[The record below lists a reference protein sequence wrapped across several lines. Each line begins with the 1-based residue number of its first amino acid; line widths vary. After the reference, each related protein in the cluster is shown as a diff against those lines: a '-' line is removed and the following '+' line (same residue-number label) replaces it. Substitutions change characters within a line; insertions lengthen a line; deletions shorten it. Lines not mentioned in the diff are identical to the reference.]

1 MNQYEYLFKIVVI
14 GDSGVGK
21 SNIINRFV
29 ENKFIEEFISNIG
42 VDLGYKI
49 FYIQGR
55 AIKLQILD
63 TPGNQIFRVANT
75 IKKFGI
81 SNIIIIVY
89 DVTDQISFDNI
100 PMWLTEVEKFA
111 PNNNNAIKIIIGN
124 KCDLIIQR
132 VVDHSLAKEFADSWN
147 LKLFET
153 SAKQSINIEDTF
165 ISVTEQCVKLKDH
178 QNNKSNATT
187 LISNQPQKSNCIIN

>member
-1 MNQYEYLFKIVVI
+1 MNLYEYLFKIIVI

-29 ENKFIEEFISNIG
+29 ENKFNEEFISNIG
-42 VDLGYKI
+42 VDLVSKI
-49 FYIQGR
+49 VYIQGR
-55 AIKLQILD
+55 EIKLQILD
-63 TPGNQIFRVANT
+63 TAGNQIFRVSNT
-75 IKKFGI
+75 IKKFGV

-89 DVTDQISFDNI
+89 DVTDQNSFNNI
-100 PMWLTEVEKFA
+100 PMWLIEVEKFA
-111 PNNNNAIKIIIGN
+111 PNNNAIKIIIGN
-124 KCDLIIQR
+124 KCDLITQR
-132 VVDHSLAKEFADSWN
+132 VVGQTFAKEFADSLN

-165 ISVTEQCVKLKDH
+165 ISVTEQCLKLKDL
-178 QNNKSNATT
+178 QNSKSNTTT

>member
-63 TPGNQIFRVANT
+63 TPGNQIFRVAKT

-124 KCDLIIQR
+124 KCDLITQR

-187 LISNQPQKSNCIIN
+187 LISNQPQKSYCIIN

>member
-1 MNQYEYLFKIVVI
+1 M

-21 SNIINRFV
+21 SNIINRFI
-29 ENKFIEEFISNIG
+29 ENNFIEEFISNFG
-42 VDLGYKI
+42 VDIGSKI
-49 FYIQGR
+49 VYIQGR

-63 TPGNQIFRVANT
+63 TAGNQRFRAINT

-89 DVTDQISFDNI
+89 DVTDQNSFNNI
-100 PMWLTEVEKFA
+100 PMWLTEVEKSTL
-111 PNNNNAIKIIIGN
+111 NNNAIKIIIGN
-124 KCDLIIQR
+124 KCDLITQR
-132 VVDHSLAKEFADSWN
+132 VVDHSSAKEFADSWN

-178 QNNKSNATT
+178 QNNKSNTTT

>member
-1 MNQYEYLFKIVVI
+1 MNEYEYLFKIIVI

-29 ENKFIEEFISNIG
+29 KNNFIEEFISTIG

-63 TPGNQIFRVANT
+63 TPGNQRFKVTNT
-75 IKKFGI
+75 IKKIGV

-89 DVTDQISFDNI
+89 DVTDQISFNNI

-111 PNNNNAIKIIIGN
+111 PNDNAIKIIIGN
-124 KCDLIIQR
+124 KCDLITQR

-153 SAKQSINIEDTF
+153 SAKQSINIEETF
-165 ISVTEQCVKLKDH
+165 ISVTEQCVKLRDLL
-178 QNNKSNATT
+178 NNKSNTTT
-187 LISNQPQKSNCIIN
+187 LISNQPQKNNCIIN